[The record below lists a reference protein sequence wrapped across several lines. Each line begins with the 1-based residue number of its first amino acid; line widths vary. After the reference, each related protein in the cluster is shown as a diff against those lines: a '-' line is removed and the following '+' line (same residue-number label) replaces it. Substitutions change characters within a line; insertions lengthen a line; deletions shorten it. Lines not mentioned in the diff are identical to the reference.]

1 MNNKEVP
8 VLLLTGYLGSGK
20 TTLLNKILANKK
32 GIKFAVIVNDIGE
45 VNIDAALIEKG
56 YRATGVLMVVVERLL
71 AGSLRHRSGELTR
84 WRFVA
89 KDDIAECI
97 AHL

>member
-1 MNNKEVP
+1 MKSGVAQSIAEWIERTIAYIQTVAGKLGK
-8 VLLLTGYLGSGK
+8 LL
-20 TTLLNKILANKK
+20 
-32 GIKFAVIVNDIGE
+32 IV
-45 VNIDAALIEKG
+45 VC
-56 YRATGVLMVVVERLL
+56 YRAAGVLMVVVERLL
-71 AGSLRHRSGELTR
+71 TGSLRHRSGELTR